1 MENNRGGYRIANFE
15 TRKRV
20 KKKEEKKKNRFIF
33 FTTTFKACYVIRF
46 TRFLFVAL
54 LFDLFV
60 MVRNFLPPFN
70 ICCPSPLPLPSAFI
84 PLPPLL
90 QMQYHGSHVVI
101 RSSGLHLC
109 AASNIS
115 SECTLLFEYTVNAMQ
130 CNVNKISPIYRAVS
144 RKEHWFRYKSNY
156 PLGELRKK

>member
-1 MENNRGGYRIANFE
+1 MENNRGYRIANFE

-20 KKKEEKKKNRFIF
+20 KKKKKKNRFIF

-70 ICCPSPLPLPSAFI
+70 ICCLLPPPLPSAF
-84 PLPPLL
+84 PSLL

-130 CNVNKISPIYRAVS
+130 CNVNKISPIYRAYLVKNTGLDIKAIT
-144 RKEHWFRYKSNY
+144 RWK
-156 PLGELRKK
+156 GG

>member
-1 MENNRGGYRIANFE
+1 MENNRGYRIANFE

-20 KKKEEKKKNRFIF
+20 KKKKKNRFIF

-70 ICCPSPLPLPSAFI
+70 ICCL
-84 PLPPLL
+84 LPPPSCPEVHVSGHEIRNSTLSRSITIWCAKFQNL
-90 QMQYHGSHVVI
+90 ANIVTESGSTRHFSFNFKFTQNFQQ
-101 RSSGLHLC
+101 RSR
-109 AASNIS
+109 
-115 SECTLLFEYTVNAMQ
+115 T
-130 CNVNKISPIYRAVS
+130 R
-144 RKEHWFRYKSNY
+144 
-156 PLGELRKK
+156 PL